1 VEWFPKQGGG
11 RPPFDK
17 SGNMLFCKVEE
28 QIELRLIGLS
38 KSEELF
44 QLLDANRAHI
54 RPWHPWIDILRTVT
68 DVERAI
74 TVWQQ
79 QHAMIRGFY
88 AGIWS
93 KGRFCGMINHLN
105 VDWSN
110 RWTALSYWLDAAHQ
124 GQGIMTACCRAM
136 LSHAFNTW
144 KLNRVTIECA
154 THNTRSRAIPE
165 RLGFRF
171 EGVIREV
178 EWLHD
183 RYVDHA
189 VYGMLS
195 SDYEERAP
203 LRVRGGNAT
212 KTTGKNQWVANC

>member
-1 VEWFPKQGGG
+1 
-11 RPPFDK
+11 
-17 SGNMLFCKVEE
+17 MLICKVEA
-28 QIELRLIGLS
+28 QTELRLIGPS
-38 KSEELF
+38 NREELF
-44 QLLDANRAHI
+44 QLLEANRGHI
-54 RPWHPWIDILRTVT
+54 RAWHSWIDILRSVT

-79 QHAMIRGFY
+79 QLAMNRGFY
-88 AGIWS
+88 AGIWF
-93 KGRFCGMINHLN
+93 KGRFCGIINHFN

-110 RWTALSYWLDAAHQ
+110 RWTAFSYWLDAAHQ

-136 LSHAFNTW
+136 LSHSFNTW

-195 SDYEERAP
+195 SDYDEHRP
-203 LRVRGGNAT
+203 LCVRGGNVI
-212 KTTGKNQWVANC
+212 KTTAREPVGGELLIPNS